1 MNGLN
6 ETIKTKK
13 MPENDETEVV
23 INTEG
28 AVNAE
33 AAATNRMFV
42 RECVKERGRFSR
54 VFETKG
60 GEKAAVIYPKAV
72 HFQKNGVW
80 KSIDNTLA
88 LSKDQLFY
96 ENTQG
101 RMKVRI
107 ARNPKFAKA
116 LKGIVSVASAHDQAE
131 VSSVS
136 KLNQTGKMPASS
148 TESAA
153 FTELASVEKDGF
165 TVSWG
170 LKPQD
175 IMTAMLSEET
185 ECLEDLKTSEF
196 QISPIRMQTSEE
208 KLLKL
213 ATLSSAG
220 YFKEILPGIDIRY
233 RLESEVMKEEILL
246 KNKEEEMATV
256 ILSLHAKQ
264 PKRGTISF
272 DKAYIELFEYPRGE
286 EAIIT
291 YTEDGHKEVVSV
303 GSTDR
308 ALEYEVADME
318 VAVAG
323 EENRMHLDYTID
335 VMDMMTS
342 IRKDWGM
349 RYPEEEE
356 G

>member
-116 LKGIVSVASAHDQAE
+116 LKGIVSVASGRSGRSIICICRIKQ
-131 VSSVS
+131 
-136 KLNQTGKMPASS
+136 
-148 TESAA
+148 
-153 FTELASVEKDGF
+153 EK
-165 TVSWG
+165 
-170 LKPQD
+170 
-175 IMTAMLSEET
+175 
-185 ECLEDLKTSEF
+185 
-196 QISPIRMQTSEE
+196 
-208 KLLKL
+208 
-213 ATLSSAG
+213 
-220 YFKEILPGIDIRY
+220 
-233 RLESEVMKEEILL
+233 
-246 KNKEEEMATV
+246 
-256 ILSLHAKQ
+256 SLHHQ
-264 PKRGTISF
+264 
-272 DKAYIELFEYPRGE
+272 LN
-286 EAIIT
+286 
-291 YTEDGHKEVVSV
+291 
-303 GSTDR
+303 
-308 ALEYEVADME
+308 LQ
-318 VAVAG
+318 
-323 EENRMHLDYTID
+323 HLQSLR
-335 VMDMMTS
+335 V
-342 IRKDWGM
+342 
-349 RYPEEEE
+349 
-356 G
+356 